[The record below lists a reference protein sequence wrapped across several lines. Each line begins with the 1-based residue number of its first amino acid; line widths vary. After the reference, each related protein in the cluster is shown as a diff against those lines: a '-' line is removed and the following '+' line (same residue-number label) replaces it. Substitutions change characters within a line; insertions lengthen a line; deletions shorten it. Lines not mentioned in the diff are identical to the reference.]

1 MSLHPQPLGPVPEE
15 TARVAR
21 AAFPRG
27 NLYMQMRE
35 DLGTIFTDV
44 AFAPLF
50 ATRGRPAEAPWRL
63 ALVTIMQYAE
73 GLSDRQAAQAV
84 RSRIDWKYALGLE
97 LTDPGFDSTVLSEV
111 RTRLLAGRA
120 ECLLLEALLEQGR
133 ERRWLRARGRQRTD
147 STHVL
152 GAIRALNR
160 VACVA
165 ETMRHVLNSL
175 AVMAPE
181 WLQAHSRPAWVARYG
196 RRAEDDRW
204 PKSEPQ
210 RQAYAHTVGLDGHAL
225 LDAIDAEDA
234 PAWLRDVPAVK
245 TLRRIWVQQYYRN
258 HEGVRWRT
266 ATEGIPPSTR
276 MISSPH
282 DLDARYAKKYTTSWI
297 GYKVHFTE
305 SCEADEL
312 HLITHVETTA
322 GPIADGTVTPVIH
335 EALQAK
341 QLLPRLHIVDTGYLD
356 AELLVTTP
364 RDYKVELLGPTRPDY
379 RWQARA
385 SQGFDASNFAIDWGQ
400 RQANCPMGQ
409 RSSSWTA
416 VLDSRHNA
424 VIKIKF
430 SQRDCQACVSRPS
443 CTRATRRTITVRP
456 HEQHLSLQ
464 AARRREQTKAYQ
476 AEDAKRAGI
485 EGTPSQAVRACGV
498 RRARYIGMVKTHLQH
513 VLTAAAINFIRIGS
527 WLAGERPAQ
536 TRLSPFVALM
546 KHAPSA
552 A

>member
-1 MSLHPQPLGPVPEE
+1 MSLQPQPLGSVPEE

-27 NLYMQMRE
+27 NLYMRMRDE
-35 DLGTIFTDV
+35 FGPIFTDT

-50 ATRGRPAEAPWRL
+50 AARGRPAEAPWRL
-63 ALVTIMQYAE
+63 ALVTLMQYAE

-97 LTDPGFDSTVLSEV
+97 LTDPGFDSTVLSEF
-111 RTRLLAGRA
+111 RTRLLAGQA
-120 ECLLLEALLEQGR
+120 ECQLLEALLERGR
-133 ERRWLRARGRQRTD
+133 ERQWLRARGRQRTD

-165 ETMRHVLNSL
+165 EAMRQVLNRL
-175 AVMAPE
+175 AVVAPE
-181 WLQAHSRPAWVARYG
+181 WLQAHSRAEWLERYG

-210 RQAYAHTVGLDGHAL
+210 RQAYVHTVGLDGYAL
-225 LDAIDAEDA
+225 LDAIDVEGAA
-234 PAWLRDVPAVK
+234 AWLRDVPAVK
-245 TLRRIWVQQYYRN
+245 ALRYIWMQQYYRGP
-258 HEGVRWRT
+258 EGIRWRT
-266 ATEGIPPSTR
+266 AVDGIPPSTR

-305 SCEADEL
+305 SCEADEP

-322 GPIADGTVTPVIH
+322 GPVADGTVTPVIH
-335 EALQAK
+335 AALRAK

-364 RDYKVELLGPTRPDY
+364 RDYEVELLGPTRPDY
-379 RWQARA
+379 HWQARA
-385 SQGFDASNFAIDWGQ
+385 GRGFDAGHFLIDWEQQRAVCPTGQ
-400 RQANCPMGQ
+400 Q
-409 RSSSWTA
+409 SSSWTP

-430 SQRDCQACVSRPS
+430 SQRDCQACPSRPA
-443 CTRATRRTITVRP
+443 CTRGTRRTITVRP
-456 HEQHLSLQ
+456 HAQHLRLQ
-464 AARRREQTKAYQ
+464 AARGREQTSSYR
-476 AEDAKRAGI
+476 AEYAKRAGI
-485 EGTPSQAVRACGV
+485 EGTLSQAVRACGV
-498 RRARYIGMVKTHLQH
+498 RRARYIGIGKTHLQH

-527 WLAGERPAQ
+527 WLAGDRPAQ
-536 TRLSPFVALM
+536 TRRSPFVALM
-546 KHAPSA
+546 KHATSA